1 MCKAFTSVQA
11 HYDLLAD
18 EGNDPVLDPPALHA
32 YMDRWDGQPF
42 IDHLQLSPEKS
53 VLEIGVGTGRLA
65 VRVAPLC
72 GHFTGIDLSPR
83 SLARAREHLA
93 RHAHVTLL
101 EGDFLAY
108 PFAQAYDV
116 VYSSLTFMHIADKQ
130 RAISKV
136 ASLLTPG
143 GRFVLSIDK
152 NPSDTLDL
160 GTRRVRIDPD
170 SPDQTA
176 QALMRA
182 GLTVVA
188 QEETAFAHLFVAVR

>member
-1 MCKAFTSVQA
+1 MCKPFTGVRT
-11 HYDLLAD
+11 HYDLLSD
-18 EGNDPVLDPPALHA
+18 EGNDPVLDPPALQA
-32 YMDRWDGQPF
+32 YMDQWDGQPF

-72 GHFTGIDLSPR
+72 GPFTGIDLSPR

-101 EGDFLAY
+101 EGDFLTY
-108 PFAQAYDV
+108 PFSQTYDV
-116 VYSSLTFMHIADKQ
+116 VYSSLTFMHIDDKQ

-160 GTRRVRIDPD
+160 GTRRIRIYPD
-170 SPDQTA
+170 SPDQTV

-182 GLTVVA
+182 GLTMVA
-188 QEETAFAHLFVAVR
+188 QEATAFAHHFVAVR